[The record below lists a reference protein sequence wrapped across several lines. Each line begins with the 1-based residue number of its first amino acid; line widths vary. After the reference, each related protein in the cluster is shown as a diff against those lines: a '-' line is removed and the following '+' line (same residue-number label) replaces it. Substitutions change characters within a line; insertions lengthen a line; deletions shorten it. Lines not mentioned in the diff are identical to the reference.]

1 MTGECPV
8 KHTVKHPI
16 GLDKNAIF
24 QPDSSFQHINPACNF
39 YLTKNQFYPLSINF
53 CEAFHR
59 CDFPG
64 LKIIRFLLLFS
75 PVAAFVT
82 D

>member
-1 MTGECPV
+1 MTGECPA
-8 KHTVKHPI
+8 KRTVKYSI
-16 GLDKNAIF
+16 GLNRNEIY

-39 YLTKNQFYPLSINF
+39 YLTENQFYPLTINF

-59 CDFPG
+59 SDFPG
-64 LKIIRFLLLFS
+64 LKIIRFLLPFS
-75 PVAAFVT
+75 PPAAFVT